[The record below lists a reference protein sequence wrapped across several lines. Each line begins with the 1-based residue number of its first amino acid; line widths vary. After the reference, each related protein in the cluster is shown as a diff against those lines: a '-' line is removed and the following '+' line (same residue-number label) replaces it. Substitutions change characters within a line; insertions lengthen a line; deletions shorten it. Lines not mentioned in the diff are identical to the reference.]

1 MPLRASR
8 FPRLLEELQRVS
20 IHLKVSAHCPDW
32 RRMYDRAVGGD
43 VDVRATRFFAHLGK
57 PGVGMLLK

>member
-1 MPLRASR
+1 M
-8 FPRLLEELQRVS
+8 F
-20 IHLKVSAHCPDW
+20 
-32 RRMYDRAVGGD
+32 DRAVGSD